1 MRPREYGFKVIR
13 EDQPPNKMVARFECK
28 RCDATLDVTKVQPLN
43 PEACARVAERAG
55 WKADAFHPSVNRCP
69 ACRAKRG
76 GGDKPEKEATA
87 MPEPTKP
94 PAQLREATPQ
104 ERQRIRAI
112 LDRQFD
118 DAAGSFLDGYSDQRI
133 GEELNLPWAMV
144 TKIRE
149 AAYGPIRVDPEVA
162 GLRAEIG
169 NAQRQIDAMS
179 TSLASLKARLDALE
193 KKRAA

>member
-1 MRPREYGFKVIR
+1 
-13 EDQPPNKMVARFECK
+13 
-28 RCDATLDVTKVQPLN
+28 
-43 PEACARVAERAG
+43 
-55 WKADAFHPSVNRCP
+55 
-69 ACRAKRG
+69 
-76 GGDKPEKEATA
+76 
-87 MPEPTKP
+87 
-94 PAQLREATPQ
+94 
-104 ERQRIRAI
+104 
-112 LDRQFD
+112 
-118 DAAGSFLDGYSDQRI
+118 
-133 GEELNLPWAMV
+133 MV